1 VFFDW
6 LEHSSLSMWIK
17 ESMSLWPYD
26 ILCLSAHA
34 VGMALLV
41 GFSSAIA
48 LRVVG
53 FAPRVPL
60 APMAQFFPVMYAG
73 FWINALSGTGL
84 FITYPVKAVTN
95 PIFYLKM
102 VGVALALVCIRRIKQ
117 RAFDSPDRANDR
129 LAPDRGQRPAAVL
142 LGVWAVTIT
151 AGRLLAYKGIPAI
164 EWMTAIGMATLIAL
178 TGAFGYVVT
187 RLRATLVRVPP
198 EVLQR
203 TEGAGRWTRS

>member
-1 VFFDW
+1 MVFFDW
-6 LEHSSLSMWIK
+6 LEHSELSMWIK

-34 VGMALLV
+34 IGMAVLV

-60 APMAQFFPVMYAG
+60 APLAQFFPVMYAG
-73 FWINALSGTGL
+73 FWINALSGAGL

-95 PIFYLKM
+95 PIFYLKI
-102 VGVALALVCIRRIKQ
+102 VGIALALVCIRRIKQ
-117 RAFDSPDRANDR
+117 QVFAAPGRADDR
-129 LAPDRGQRPAAVL
+129 LVPARGQQPAAVL
-142 LGVWAVTIT
+142 LGVWVVTIT

-164 EWMTAIGMATLIAL
+164 EWMTAIGMATVAAL
-178 TGAFGYVVT
+178 AGALGYVLT
-187 RLRATLVRVPP
+187 RVRASRARAW
-198 EVLQR
+198 LQR
-203 TEGAGRWTRS
+203 TEGASDGHVL

>member
-1 VFFDW
+1 MQFLDS
-6 LEHSSLSMWIK
+6 LEHSGFSMWIK

-26 ILCLSAHA
+26 IFCLSAHA

-53 FAPRVPL
+53 FAPGIPL
-60 APMAQFFPVMYAG
+60 APMAQFFPVIYAG

-95 PIFYLKM
+95 PIFYLKIG
-102 VGVALALVCIRRIKQ
+102 GVVVAIACVRKIRQQIFSGPAR
-117 RAFDSPDRANDR
+117 
-129 LAPDRGQRPAAVL
+129 APDPLLVAQAKRPAAAL
-142 LGVWAVTIT
+142 LVTWVVTIT

-164 EWMTAIGMATLIAL
+164 EWMAAIGMVTVAAIAA
-178 TGAFGYVVT
+178 GVGYVSA
-187 RLRATLVRVPP
+187 RLRASQARV
-198 EVLQR
+198 
-203 TEGAGRWTRS
+203 

>member
-1 VFFDW
+1 MRFFDG
-6 LEHSSLSMWIK
+6 LEHSALSMWIK

-48 LRVVG
+48 LRLVG
-53 FAPRVPL
+53 FAPSIPM
-60 APMAQFFPVMYAG
+60 APMRKFVPVIYAG

-95 PIFYLKM
+95 PIFYVKM
-102 VGVALALVCIRRIKQ
+102 LGVVAAIGCVRRI
-117 RAFDSPDRANDR
+117 RHETFGTPDRTGDPAS
-129 LAPDRGQRPAAVL
+129 LARARRPAEAL
-142 LGVWAVTIT
+142 LFIWPVTIT

-164 EWMTAIGMATLIAL
+164 EWMASIAMTALIGIAAGL
-178 TGAFGYVVT
+178 WYVLPRLSASRARGGAVFA
-187 RLRATLVRVPP
+187 R
-198 EVLQR
+198 
-203 TEGAGRWTRS
+203 AGRE

>member
-1 VFFDW
+1 MVFFDW
-6 LEHSSLSMWIK
+6 LEHSGLSMWIK

-34 VGMALLV
+34 IGMALLV

-48 LRVVG
+48 LRVLG

-73 FWINALSGTGL
+73 FWINALSGIGL

-95 PIFYLKM
+95 PIFYLKIA
-102 VGVALALVCIRRIKQ
+102 GVVLAVVCIRRIKQ
-117 RAFDSPDRANDR
+117 QVFDAPGCASDR
-129 LAPDRGQRPAAVL
+129 LGPERGQQPAAVL
-142 LGVWAVTIT
+142 LVVWVVTIT

-164 EWMTAIGMATLIAL
+164 EWMTSIFMATVTAL
-178 TGAFGYVVT
+178 TGALGYVLT
-187 RLRATLVRVPP
+187 RLRASRA
-198 EVLQR
+198 R
-203 TEGAGRWTRS
+203 A

>member
-1 VFFDW
+1 MVFFDW
-6 LEHSSLSMWIK
+6 LEHSGLSMWIK

-53 FAPRVPL
+53 FAPQVPL
-60 APMAQFFPVMYAG
+60 APMGQFFPVMYAG
-73 FWINALSGTGL
+73 FWINALSGIGL

-102 VGVALALVCIRRIKQ
+102 VGVVLAVVCIRRIRQ
-117 RAFDSPDRANDR
+117 QAFGTSGGASDRQG
-129 LAPDRGQRPAAVL
+129 PERGQQPAVVL
-142 LGVWAVTIT
+142 LLVWVVTIT
-151 AGRLLAYKGIPAI
+151 AGRMLAYKGIPAI
-164 EWMTAIGMATLIAL
+164 EWRAALAMATLTAL
-178 TGAFGYVVT
+178 TGALGYALT
-187 RLRATLVRVPP
+187 RLRASRASPAHRLP
-198 EVLQR
+198 EVL
-203 TEGAGRWTRS
+203 

>member
-1 VFFDW
+1 MVFFDW
-6 LEHSSLSMWIK
+6 LEHSGLSMWIK

-34 VGMALLV
+34 IGMALLV

-53 FAPRVPL
+53 FAPQVPL
-60 APMAQFFPVMYAG
+60 GPMAQFFPVMYVG
-73 FWINALSGTGL
+73 FWINALSGIGL

-102 VGVALALVCIRRIKQ
+102 VGVALAVVCIRRIKQ
-117 RAFDSPDRANDR
+117 QVFDAPCCANDR
-129 LAPDRGQRPAAVL
+129 LVLERGHQSAAVL
-142 LGVWAVTIT
+142 LGVWVVTIT

-164 EWMTAIGMATLIAL
+164 EWMTAIGMATVTAL
-178 TGAFGYVVT
+178 TGALGYV
-187 RLRATLVRVPP
+187 L
-198 EVLQR
+198 
-203 TEGAGRWTRS
+203 TRSRASRAHV

>member
-1 VFFDW
+1 MVFFDW
-6 LEHSSLSMWIK
+6 LEHSELSMWIK

-53 FAPRVPL
+53 FAPQVPL

-73 FWINALSGTGL
+73 FWINALSGLGL

-95 PIFYLKM
+95 PIFYLKI
-102 VGVALALVCIRRIKQ
+102 VGVVLAVVCIRRIKQ
-117 RAFDSPDRANDR
+117 RVFDAPGGARDRQG
-129 LAPDRGQRPAAVL
+129 PERGRQTALVL
-142 LGVWAVTIT
+142 LAVWVVTIT
-151 AGRLLAYKGIPAI
+151 AGRMLAYKGIPAI
-164 EWMTAIGMATLIAL
+164 EWRASLGMATLTAL
-178 TGAFGYVVT
+178 TAALGYVLT
-187 RLRATLVRVPP
+187 RVRASRARALP
-198 EVLQR
+198 EVL
-203 TEGAGRWTRS
+203 

>member
-1 VFFDW
+1 MAFFDW
-6 LEHSSLSMWIK
+6 LEHSDLSMWIK

-48 LRVVG
+48 IRLVG
-53 FAPRVPL
+53 FAPGVPL
-60 APMAQFFPVMYAG
+60 APMGQFFPVIYAG

-102 VGVALALVCIRRIKQ
+102 AGVALALVCIRRIKQ
-117 RAFDSPDRANDR
+117 EVFGARGRANDR
-129 LAPDRGQRPAAVL
+129 LAPDRGRRPAAAL
-142 LGVWAVTIT
+142 LMVWVVTIT
-151 AGRLLAYKGIPAI
+151 AGRLLAYKGVPAI
-164 EWMTAIGMATLIAL
+164 EWMASIGMAAVGAL
-178 TGAFGYVVT
+178 AGTVGYLLA
-187 RLRATLVRVPP
+187 RLRALRVRV
-198 EVLQR
+198 
-203 TEGAGRWTRS
+203 

>member
-1 VFFDW
+1 MVFFDW
-6 LEHSSLSMWIK
+6 LEHSELSMWIK

-73 FWINALSGTGL
+73 FWINALSGLGL

-102 VGVALALVCIRRIKQ
+102 VGIALALVCIRRIKQ
-117 RAFDSPDRANDR
+117 QAFHALGGADDR
-129 LAPDRGQRPAAVL
+129 LVPERGQQPAAAL
-142 LGVWAVTIT
+142 LLVWIVTIT

-164 EWMTAIGMATLIAL
+164 EWMASIGMAAVTAL
-178 TGAFGYVVT
+178 ACALGYLLT
-187 RLRATLVRVPP
+187 RVRASRARV
-198 EVLQR
+198 
-203 TEGAGRWTRS
+203 